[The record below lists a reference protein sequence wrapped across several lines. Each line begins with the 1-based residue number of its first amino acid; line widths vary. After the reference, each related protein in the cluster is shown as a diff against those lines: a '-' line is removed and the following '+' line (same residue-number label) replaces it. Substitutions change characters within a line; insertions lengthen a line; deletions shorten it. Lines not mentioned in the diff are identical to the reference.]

1 MTPEQFEMNQR
12 GLEDLSNAIILQAVK
27 DYRSALAGG
36 SVNGRDSKT
45 VIAECERFFQS
56 EWFNSL
62 TKIDCN
68 YLMKNIRKEFEKEK
82 RIES

>member
-1 MTPEQFEMNQR
+1 MTHSQFEMNQQ
-12 GLEDLSNAIILQAVK
+12 GMEDLTNAIILQAVK

-36 SVNGRDSKT
+36 SVNGRDSKA

-56 EWFNSL
+56 EWFNGL

-68 YLMKNIRKEFEKEK
+68 YLMKNIRKEFEKRKED
-82 RIES
+82 

>member
-1 MTPEQFEMNQR
+1 MTFSQFETNQR

-36 SVNGRDSKT
+36 SVNGRDSKS

-68 YLMKNIRKEFEKEK
+68 YLMKNIRKEFEKRKED
-82 RIES
+82 

>member
-1 MTPEQFEMNQR
+1 MTPSQFETDQR

-36 SVNGRDSKT
+36 SVNGRDSKS
-45 VIAECERFFQS
+45 VIADCERFFQS

-62 TKIDCN
+62 TKIDSN
-68 YLMKNIRKEFEKEK
+68 YLMKNIRKEFEKRKED
-82 RIES
+82 

>member
-12 GLEDLSNAIILQAVK
+12 GMEDLSNAIILQAVK

-36 SVNGRDSKT
+36 SVNGRDSKS
-45 VIAECERFFQS
+45 VIEECERFFQS

-62 TKIDCN
+62 TKIDSN
-68 YLMKNIRKEFEKEK
+68 YLMKNIRKEFEKRKED
-82 RIES
+82 

>member
-1 MTPEQFEMNQR
+1 MTFSQFEMNET

-36 SVNGRDSKT
+36 SVNGRDSKS

-68 YLMKNIRKEFEKEK
+68 YLMKNIRKEFEKRKED
-82 RIES
+82 

>member
-1 MTPEQFEMNQR
+1 MTFSQFEMNQR
-12 GLEDLSNAIILQAVK
+12 GMEDLSNAIILQAVN

-36 SVNGRDSKT
+36 SVNGRDSKS

-62 TKIDCN
+62 TNIDSK
-68 YLMKNIRKEFEKEK
+68 YLMETIRKEFE
-82 RIES
+82 I